1 MASIAREDVNKFNEL
16 ASSNFAEARSMLG
29 DLKLKMATSMAEP
42 TAEKLTL
49 ERDIFETATMLN
61 LREKDIDGFERH
73 MSMLKP
79 YYVDYGSVIP
89 ASPMQETVLGLNL
102 LRLLAQGRLDDFHT
116 ELETISAEHL
126 SSAAVQF
133 PVQLEQ
139 LSMEGSY
146 HKVVHFRKQLPSPEY
161 SVFMDTLSDTLREE
175 IASCCEKAY
184 KSLPCSKAAELL
196 MLEVA
201 DLGGFCEERGW
212 SVTGDKIDFM
222 SETIEK
228 REVPA
233 LDLIEETLDYAT
245 RLERII

>member
-1 MASIAREDVNKFNEL
+1 MGAAGEKSAD
-16 ASSNFAEARSMLG
+16 ALG
-29 DLKLKMATSMAEP
+29 
-42 TAEKLTL
+42 L
-49 ERDIFETATMLN
+49 ERDVFEAAAMLN
-61 LREKDIDGFERH
+61 LREKDIDEFERH

-79 YYVDYGSVIP
+79 YYVDYGSMLS

-184 KSLPCSKAAELL
+184 KSLPCTRAAELL
-196 MLEVA
+196 MLEPSTV
-201 DLGGFCEERGW
+201 GKFCEERGW
-212 SVTGDKIDFM
+212 VVRGDRIDFVT
-222 SETIEK
+222 ETIEK
-228 REVPA
+228 PEVPA
-233 LDLIEETLDYAT
+233 MELIEETLHYAT
-245 RLERII
+245 ELERIV